1 MHKFL
6 RSAGFS
12 QYIRK
17 RDIES
22 LLTRLAERFPISK
35 KIALDSE
42 SNLCEIKAPVSEHMG
57 ISMFGEEDEEG
68 TFRLEYYYPYLMS
81 DVVTSE
87 AYCSIQRHTEKET
100 HAGLLDEYRVGLS
113 LIFFLTN
120 DMEYL
125 ELWKAKRTIPE
136 VKAACLSGLAV
147 SGKILFPVKKTQ
159 KQIEMAK
166 VSTKE
171 RNSQIEAAKNG
182 DEDAMEKLTLED
194 IDLYSRVSRRV
205 MKEDLYSIV
214 DSYFMPCGVE
224 CDQYSVMGDILHV
237 EEEVNMVTQEKMYIL
252 TVEASDITFK
262 VGINQIDLLG
272 EPQVGRRFKGKIWM
286 QGTVQFK
293 T

>member
-125 ELWKAKRTIPE
+125 ELWKEKRTIPE

-171 RNSQIEAAKNG
+171 RTNQIEAAKNG

-214 DSYFMPCGVE
+214 DSYFMPCGIE

-237 EEEVNMVTQEKMYIL
+237 EEEMNMVTQEKMYIL

-262 VGINQIDLLG
+262 VGINQMDLLG

-293 T
+293 A